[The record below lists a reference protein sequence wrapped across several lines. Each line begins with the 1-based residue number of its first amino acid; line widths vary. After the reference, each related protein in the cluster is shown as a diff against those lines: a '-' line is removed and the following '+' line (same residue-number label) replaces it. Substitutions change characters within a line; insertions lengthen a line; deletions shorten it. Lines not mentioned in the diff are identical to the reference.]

1 MAFENIR
8 KNALTRQLKGSL
20 GRLVKKATGMSPF
33 RKTKQGGD
41 KINTN
46 ALRKF
51 KKTKE
56 YQRLSTKTKRRITLA
71 INFEMFKRD
80 KKSGGRKKSRSKVK
94 RSRSKKR
101 RSGR

>member
-1 MAFENIR
+1 MAFGNIR

-20 GRLVKKATGMSPF
+20 GRLIKKTTGMSPF
-33 RKTKQGGD
+33 RKTRQGGD

-56 YQRLSTKTKRRITLA
+56 YQRLSTRTKRRITLA
-71 INFEMFKRD
+71 INFEMFKKDRR
-80 KKSGGRKKSRSKVK
+80 SGGRRKSRSKGG
-94 RSRSKKR
+94 RKR
-101 RSGR
+101 RSRR